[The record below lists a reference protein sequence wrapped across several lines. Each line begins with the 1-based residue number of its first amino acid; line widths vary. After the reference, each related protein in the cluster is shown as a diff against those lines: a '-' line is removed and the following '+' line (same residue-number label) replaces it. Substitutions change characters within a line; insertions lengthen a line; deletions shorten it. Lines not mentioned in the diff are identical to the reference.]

1 LEGGADVSGS
11 PAKPVL
17 AVKASVT
24 PLRWRDFNLERLE
37 AEAHYA
43 DERLSI
49 TKLKAARERLESS
62 AEGEIPVRIAFD
74 RPCELLDQPMNAS
87 LRVRQGDLR
96 LLPGLAPQV
105 AAAAGNLE
113 ADATI
118 RGTPLAPNL
127 DGRGRVTGGSLR
139 LSGRDEVLDGVQAWF
154 RMNESTITLDSLVA
168 HEGADGRLRAKG
180 TV

>member
-74 RPCELLDQPMNAS
+74 RPCELLDQPLNAS

-96 LLPGLAPQV
+96 LLPRLVPQV
-105 AAAAGNLE
+105 AAAAGHPGG
-113 ADATI
+113 DAPSP
-118 RGTPLAPNL
+118 GTPLPPQL
-127 DGRGRVTGGSLR
+127 RRRGPPTRRPLR
-139 LSGRDEVLDGVQAWF
+139 
-154 RMNESTITLDSLVA
+154 
-168 HEGADGRLRAKG
+168 
-180 TV
+180 